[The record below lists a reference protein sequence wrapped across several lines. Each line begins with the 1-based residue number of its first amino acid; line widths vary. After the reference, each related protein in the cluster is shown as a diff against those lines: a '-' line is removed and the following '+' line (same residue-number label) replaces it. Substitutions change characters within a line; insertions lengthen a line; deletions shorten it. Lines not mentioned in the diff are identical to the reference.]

1 MGATNNARGL
11 SFAWLAYFLLTVT
24 VVGSA
29 VALLLYLPCRWA
41 KQGSRLRRFGDHSL
55 TAGSAL
61 ILRLQPWLSLQVPEH
76 AAAQLRQLTGAQR
89 CMVIAN
95 HQSTLDIFLFLALVP
110 ELKILAKGVL
120 RWVPLLGW
128 IMQLSGQVLVTRGK
142 LASFWRAMERVRA
155 RLHGGYSVLVFP
167 EMTRAEPGARKTL
180 EFNAAPFLVALQ
192 QRVPVLPVVLTGT
205 GHAWPR
211 GLRGVSPGARI
222 ELQLLPLLHPEQFA
236 SAEALRDAARQCIDT
251 ALGASA

>member
-29 VALLLYLPCRWA
+29 VALFLYLPCRWA
-41 KQGSRLRRFGDHSL
+41 KEGSRLRRFGDRSL

-61 ILRLQPWLSLQVPEH
+61 ILRLQPWLSLQVPEE
-76 AAAQLRQLTGAQR
+76 AAERLRELTGSQR
-89 CMVIAN
+89 CLVIAN
-95 HQSTLDIFLFLALVP
+95 HQSTLDIFLLLSLVP
-110 ELKILAKGVL
+110 QLKILAKGVL
-120 RWVPLLGW
+120 RYVPLLGL

-142 LASFWRAMERVRA
+142 LDSFWRAMERVRA

-167 EMTRAEPGARKTL
+167 EMTRAEPGARRTL
-180 EFNAAPFLVALQ
+180 EFNAAPFLVAQQ
-192 QRVPVLPVVLTGT
+192 QRVPVLPVVLCGS

-211 GLRGVSPGARI
+211 GLSGVRPGSRI
-222 ELQLLPLLHPEQFA
+222 ELRLLPALHPEQFP
-236 SAEALRDAARQCIDT
+236 SAEALRDEARLCIDR
-251 ALGASA
+251 ALEASA